1 VDCSAAVTSQVFSV
15 RHFVYAVSQTI
26 EEWETVFLIASMI
39 HFLGVI
45 FYGIFASG
53 EKQPWADPDDED
65 QPAELKPP
73 SMPGGAATGAAGGP
87 GTASGV
93 VDKFHSYGTTT
104 MMTSS
109 DLYPTKVELIQ
120 RPTESAAACGNMD
133 SSIVGLHLNG
143 TAGELAGDRQMQHHL
158 HHQ

>member
-1 VDCSAAVTSQVFSV
+1 MHSTCLIFFCAVPQV
-15 RHFVYAVSQTI
+15 I

-53 EKQPWADPDDED
+53 EKQPWADPEDED

-73 SMPGGAATGAAGGP
+73 TMPGGAAIGGAGGP
-87 GTASGV
+87 GTASAGV
-93 VDKFHSYGTTT
+93 VDKFHTYGTTT

-120 RPTESAAACGNMD
+120 RPAETAAMCGNMD

-143 TAGELAGDRQMQHHL
+143 TASELAGDRQTQYHQHL